1 MYDQRDSRGVPISAG
16 VPMIVRLA
24 VFAGILVIFTVVG
37 MVISQSAFGHAWPSS
52 TSSHLPL

>member
-16 VPMIVRLA
+16 VPMIVR
-24 VFAGILVIFTVVG
+24 VVVVVGILIILTVVG
-37 MVISQSAFGHAWPSS
+37 TVISQSAFGHAWPSS